1 MDSVVRKNGVLDT
14 KSFTEAGGR
23 SWIFRTLG
31 YGHGEDLWKQI
42 FSLLKIMGYDDSI
55 SIEHEDGLMSPK
67 EGLEKAIRL
76 VKESIIRESNT
87 NMWWA

>member
-1 MDSVVRKNGVLDT
+1 
-14 KSFTEAGGR
+14 
-23 SWIFRTLG
+23 
-31 YGHGEDLWKQI
+31 
-42 FSLLKIMGYDDSI
+42 
-55 SIEHEDGLMSPK
+55 MSPK